1 MFGILKQ
8 KVKGEEVLMNE
19 EKKIYVNL
27 CNQEYEVSTII
38 SFRDL
43 RKIQEAK
50 LDATTDFQRVFAEL
64 VYEKIMKE
72 SKPAVDNIYSDE
84 NLKVCAEE
92 FILIN
97 SRVEEFYRINQE
109 RMEFYRAVL
118 ISIYEKYD
126 EEFKESIKGLP
137 RINNEVIEGIS
148 NALNAFRQ
156 TVVKIVTSPVI
167 ENLARMTAQI
177 SEVLGNIAS
186 NVSETLQNI
195 KLPTISN
202 ERKEELRVAYKAWGS
217 YGWTTMPNLPISGF
231 SDCPVDIKE
240 ANKLALSYCT
250 NKDMENLFDI
260 LRDMKGVKKSDL
272 EEAIFDFE
280 HRQYKSCALVL
291 FGLIDAK
298 LIRLQK
304 KDKNPKGKWREVGK
318 SAANIVLDK
327 IKSEQDLEKKLFLL
341 LDYENILSCL
351 NTVFA
356 KADDFRMQPIVIN
369 RNFVDHGMM
378 TKKVVRKDCIQIF
391 LLYYNLLMFLDFT
404 L

>member
-1 MFGILKQ
+1 
-8 KVKGEEVLMNE
+8 MNE
-19 EKKIYVNL
+19 EKKFYVNL

-50 LDATTDFQRVFAEL
+50 VDTTTDFQRAFAEL

-72 SKPAVDNIYSDE
+72 SKPAVDDIYSDE

-92 FILIN
+92 FILID

-109 RMEFYRAVL
+109 RMEFYKAVL

-126 EEFKESIKGLP
+126 EEFKELIKGLP
-137 RINNEVIEGIS
+137 RINNEVLEGIS
-148 NALNAFRQ
+148 NTLNAFRQ

-177 SEVLGNIAS
+177 SEVLGNIAI
-186 NVSETLQNI
+186 NVGETLQNI
-195 KLPTISN
+195 KLPTISD

-217 YGWTTMPNLPISGF
+217 YGWTTMPKLPLSGF

-250 NKDMENLFDI
+250 NKDMEKLFDI

-280 HRQYKSCALVL
+280 HKQYKSCALVL

-327 IKSEQDLEKKLFLL
+327 IKSEQDLEKKFFLL

-356 KADDFRMQPIVIN
+356 RADDFRKQPLVIN

-378 TKKVVRKDCIQIF
+378 TKKVIRKDCVQIF

>member
-1 MFGILKQ
+1 
-8 KVKGEEVLMNE
+8 MNE
-19 EKKIYVNL
+19 EKKVYVNL

-50 LDATTDFQRVFAEL
+50 EDTTTDFQRVFAEL
-64 VYEKIMKE
+64 IYEKIMKE
-72 SKPAVDNIYSDE
+72 SKPAVDDIYSDE

-92 FILIN
+92 FILID
-97 SRVEEFYRINQE
+97 SGVEEFYRLNQE
-109 RMEFYRAVL
+109 RMEFYKAVL

-126 EEFKESIKGLP
+126 EEFKELMKGLP
-137 RINNEVIEGIS
+137 RINNEVLEGIS
-148 NALNAFRQ
+148 NALNAFGQ
-156 TVVKIVTSPVI
+156 TVIKIVTSPVI

-177 SEVLGNIAS
+177 SEALGKIAT
-186 NVSETLQNI
+186 NVGETLQNI
-195 KLPTISN
+195 KIPTISD

-217 YGWTTMPNLPISGF
+217 YGWTTMPNLSLAGF

-250 NKDMENLFDI
+250 NKDMDKLFDI

-280 HRQYKSCALVL
+280 HKQYMSCALVL

-304 KDKNPKGKWREVGK
+304 KDKDSKGKWREVGK

-327 IKSEQDLEKKLFLL
+327 IKSEQDLEKKFFLL

-356 KADDFRMQPIVIN
+356 RADDFRKQPLVIN

-378 TKKVVRKDCIQIF
+378 TKKVIRKDCVQIF